1 MPSLKKAS
9 LWPLPARLACAAL
22 SAALVAASLYFAWL
36 DGLFAAVQVA
46 DGEEARLRSAYQ
58 LARARA
64 SQLPAWRERQRQ
76 AGAELARLEQ
86 QLPDS
91 QQMAALLSDINAAGQ
106 SRGVQFALF
115 KPGAPQPLAHYVA
128 LPITVQLRGRYHAVG
143 ELMADLARLPRIV
156 TVHGLALTGGKDG
169 MVTLDAVLQAYR
181 LPDAQERAAQ
191 ARLPAVPL
199 QAAPLAWQAAPVFV
213 PHAYEGAAFADPFG
227 ARLPAQGTAGDGV
240 AGPDLRRRREAL
252 ESVAMPALSMVGS
265 VRHAGRL
272 SALLLAGQRVHR
284 VEVGQHLGQ
293 DHGVVTGISEQAVQ
307 YRELLREA
315 DGPWRER
322 RGSLALQ
329 AAGATAAATPAAAAA
344 TAAAAAVAAKA
355 GAAEAAP

>member
-1 MPSLKKAS
+1 MLSLKKVS
-9 LWPLPARLACAAL
+9 LWPLPARLAA
-22 SAALVAASLYFAWL
+22 AALVAALVAMLLHLAWL
-36 DGLFAAVQVA
+36 DGLFASVHAA

-58 LARARA
+58 LARTRA
-64 SQLPAWRERQRQ
+64 GQLPAWRERQRL

-91 QQMAALLSDINAAGQ
+91 QQMAELLSDINAAGQ

-115 KPGAPQPLAHYVA
+115 KPAAPQPLAHYVA
-128 LPITVQLRGRYHAVG
+128 LPITVQLRGGYHAMG

-169 MVTLDAVLQAYR
+169 MVTLDGVLQAYR

-191 ARLPAVPL
+191 ARLPAVPVP
-199 QAAPLAWQAAPVFV
+199 AAQLAWQAAPAFV
-213 PHAYEGAAFADPFG
+213 PRAYEGAAFADPFG
-227 ARLPAQGTAGDGV
+227 ASLPVQGAAGGGV
-240 AGPDLRRRREAL
+240 AGPDWRRRREAL

-293 DHGVVTGISEQAVQ
+293 DHGVVTGISEQALQ

-329 AAGATAAATPAAAAA
+329 AAGAAAVATPAATAV
-344 TAAAAAVAAKA
+344 TAAVGVKA
-355 GAAEAAP
+355 GVAEAAP